1 MLRDESQSRIRKSSA
16 VPETSPKSRWETNTL
31 IRRLMGGVGFLLFS
45 LFPGPTHTEELS
57 CPLRLQRSIPA
68 LCRLHIQDKVD
79 CSR

>member
-31 IRRLMGGVGFLLFS
+31 IRRLMGGVDFLLFS
-45 LFPGPTHTEELS
+45 LFPGPTHTS
-57 CPLRLQRSIPA
+57 CPLRLQRSVPA

-79 CSR
+79 GSP